1 MNKPLA
7 LLLMA
12 GLTLGFASTAL
23 AEGAKIGFVNVA
35 QVVEKAP
42 QAGAATKTLE
52 REFSPRDKQLV
63 SQQKELKQLEEK
75 LARDA
80 AIMSDAERH
89 KLERDILSGKRRLK
103 NAQDE
108 FRADFNLRR
117 NEELR
122 KLQKLVGEV
131 IQALGRSEKYD
142 LVMTDGVVFHS
153 DKVDI
158 TGKVLDQLETKFRA
172 GGGK

>member
-52 REFSPRDKQLV
+52 REFSPRDNQVV

-131 IQALGRSEKYD
+131 IQALGV
-142 LVMTDGVVFHS
+142 LGVIGFLFVWGL
-153 DKVDI
+153 KA
-158 TGKVLDQLETKFRA
+158 LELLPTEARMYPKPA
-172 GGGK
+172 TETSPVTE